1 MPKPKPVYCEKIA
14 IQIEKMAAR
23 CVRVDEIAKIIG
35 INECL
40 LRPNALYR
48 EAWEKG
54 KSLGSMNVKNTYF
67 KMATSGKDWGAT
79 KHYLATQCDIIEPR
93 APENEVNNIIGS
105 LSEDQIKMLKDKS
118 LFNNAAKIVAY
129 IPDNGRLK
137 KDGDEE
143 TN

>member
-1 MPKPKPVYCEKIA
+1 MPKPKPVYSQKMA
-14 IQIEKMAAR
+14 SQIEQMAAR
-23 CVRVDEIAKIIG
+23 CVRVDEIAKILG

-54 KSLGSMNVKNTYF
+54 KALGSMNVKNTYF

-93 APENEVNNIIGS
+93 APETEVNNIIGS
-105 LSEDQIKMLKDKS
+105 LSDDQIKMLKDGS

-137 KDGDEE
+137 KDDAEE